1 MLNGSKMPSSL
12 AFKCQTWLI
21 FCISVFYW
29 WKQKISHSF
38 GKICKCIWNIWLS
51 LFRKCYGL
59 FWALKIQDFDI
70 VDSANFFLYFY
81 PQYMNSNKDYS
92 INPTIFWNISKRSSR
107 CTCAQ
112 YLSSLLSAEYTK
124 NEPFLIFFN
133 DHTA

>member
-38 GKICKCIWNIWLS
+38 GKICKCIWNILLS

-59 FWALKIQDFDI
+59 FWAIKIQDFDI
-70 VDSANFFLYFY
+70 VDSAIFFF
-81 PQYMNSNKDYS
+81 
-92 INPTIFWNISKRSSR
+92 
-107 CTCAQ
+107 
-112 YLSSLLSAEYTK
+112 
-124 NEPFLIFFN
+124 FLIFLPSIHELKQRLFN
-133 DHTA
+133 QPYHFLKHFKKIFQVHLCPILKCTVISRRIYEKWAIFDIL